1 MNIKRYFPINF
12 VETQNLTIICV
23 NLIFKN
29 FDISINKYN
38 TDTNITLL
46 LSV

>member
-12 VETQNLTIICV
+12 VETQNLTITRV